1 MIENEAGFS
10 CLTLPLQGTLA
21 NNRISLILPEA
32 SVHVLHFAI
41 GNIRTWVSKSF
52 VWKPEH
58 AGPRHT
64 DPRQNLRQSGHSLS
78 AISVLVKS
86 HCRTTYY
93 TVIIVVLCVEVRKI
107 QQSKIAKNRR
117 FQW

>member
-41 GNIRTWVSKSF
+41 GNIRT
-52 VWKPEH
+52 
-58 AGPRHT
+58 
-64 DPRQNLRQSGHSLS
+64 
-78 AISVLVKS
+78 
-86 HCRTTYY
+86 
-93 TVIIVVLCVEVRKI
+93 
-107 QQSKIAKNRR
+107 
-117 FQW
+117 